1 MELRATHNQDM
12 GAADGVMPVKTA
24 LVTWEVLDRIQRIT
38 CLLQDY
44 DRGTNPH
51 EALLEAKLAT
61 H

>member
-1 MELRATHNQDM
+1 
-12 GAADGVMPVKTA
+12 MPVKTA